1 MPPRRRRSLIRSPIQ
16 RTQMWDAKMKG
27 DIYSIQ
33 LTATKPLALPK
44 VASYQT
50 THEQLISI
58 VKQALSNYPSE
69 IPILQEYMWFAEK
82 LWKLTQ
88 TYTSKALQYEA
99 DALYLWYLARGRA
112 DLALRTVAKG
122 LNINISSLE
131 DIVNRVLT
139 PALISIV
146 KKDTIVANGTEQ
158 VLIEY
163 VGRISTISG
172 YVDLSNM
179 EDGDTV
185 IIRSYVKIKEDKD
198 YVLYRPET
206 FINKQL
212 EPALHLLPR
221 VTGVAMKVTLQQ
233 TTGTYKSFDYLFVKG
248 V

>member
-1 MPPRRRRSLIRSPIQ
+1 MPPRRRRTLDRNPIN
-16 RTQMWDAKMKG
+16 RIQMWDAKMKG
-27 DIYSIQ
+27 DIYAIQ

-82 LWKLTQ
+82 IWKLSQ
-88 TYTSKALQYEA
+88 TYTSKALQIEA
-99 DALYLWYLARGRA
+99 DALYLWYLARGRK

-131 DIVNRVLT
+131 DIVERVLT
-139 PALISIV
+139 PALISII
-146 KKDTIVANGTEQ
+146 KKDTIIADGTEQ
-158 VLIEY
+158 VLLEY
-163 VGRISTISG
+163 FGRISTVSG

-179 EDGDTV
+179 VDEDTV
-185 IIRSYVKIKEDKD
+185 VIRAYVKIKEDGEYKLYQKD
-198 YVLYRPET
+198 TYYGT
-206 FINKQL
+206 QTA
-212 EPALHLLPR
+212 PALYVMPR
-221 VTGVAMKVTLQQ
+221 LSGFAFKITLQQ
-233 TTGTYKSFDYLFVKG
+233 TTGAYKNYDYLFVKG